1 MVPTDPAINSQTRSD
16 NFLVGFH
23 EERTEEPW
31 DHPMVAY
38 WKNLG

>member
-1 MVPTDPAINSQTRSD
+1 MNQEPQVVPPSTRND

-31 DHPMVAY
+31 DHPVVAY
-38 WKNLG
+38 WKKQQ